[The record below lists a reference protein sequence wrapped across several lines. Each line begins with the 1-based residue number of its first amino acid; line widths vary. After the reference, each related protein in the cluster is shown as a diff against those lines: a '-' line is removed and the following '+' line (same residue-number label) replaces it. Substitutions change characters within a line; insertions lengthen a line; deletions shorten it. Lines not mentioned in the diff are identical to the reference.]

1 MDRLDAMA
9 VFIAA
14 VDEGSLSAAGRRL
27 QMPLA
32 TASRKL
38 AELEAHLGTR
48 LVTRS
53 TRQLALTEA
62 GRDYLVA
69 AREILERVE
78 EAERGAAGV
87 QAAPRGELVVAA
99 PLVFGRLHV
108 VPVVADFLARF
119 ADVNVRLLLSDRNA
133 NLLEEHIDV
142 ALRIGTLPDSGLV
155 ALRVGEICRV
165 TCASPAYLAARGTPD
180 TLEALRGH
188 DCVNFEG
195 LGGTSAWSF
204 PAGDTTQRVPVR
216 TRLSV
221 TTADAAIRA
230 AEAGVG
236 ITRLLSY
243 QVAEPLREGRL
254 VRLLT
259 AHEPAPVPVSL
270 LYSRQGRLPMKT
282 RSFLD
287 FAAPRLLAALR
298 DATAPAPVERS

>member
-1 MDRLDAMA
+1 MDRLDAMT
-9 VFIAA
+9 VFVAA

-32 TASRKL
+32 TVSRKL
-38 AELEAHLGTR
+38 AELESHLGTR

-69 AREILERVE
+69 AREILERVD

-87 QAAPRGELVVAA
+87 QAAPRGELIVAA

-108 VPVVADFLARF
+108 VPVVADYLARF
-119 ADVNVRLLLSDRNA
+119 ADVNVRLMLSDRNA

-155 ALRVGEICRV
+155 ALRIGEIRRV
-165 TCASPAYLAARGTPD
+165 TCASPAYLATRGTPAAPD
-180 TLEALRGH
+180 ELRGH
-188 DCVNFEG
+188 CCVNFEG
-195 LGGTSAWSF
+195 LGGTSSWSF
-204 PAGDTTQRVPVR
+204 PVGDTMQRVAVR

-230 AEAGVG
+230 AEAGAGV
-236 ITRLLSY
+236 TRLLSY
-243 QVAEPLREGRL
+243 QVADALREGRL
-254 VRLLT
+254 VRLLPE
-259 AHEPAPVPVSL
+259 HEPAPVPVSL

-287 FAAPRLLAALR
+287 FATPRLQAALR
-298 DATAPAPVERS
+298 EALPGD

>member
-9 VFIAA
+9 VFVAA

-38 AELEAHLGTR
+38 AELETHLGTR

-53 TRQLALTEA
+53 TRQLTLTEA

-87 QAAPRGELVVAA
+87 QAAPRGELIVAA

-108 VPVVADFLARF
+108 VPVVTDYLARF

-155 ALRVGEICRV
+155 ALRLGEIRRV
-165 TCASPAYLAARGTPD
+165 TCASPAHLAARGTPAAPAD
-180 TLEALRGH
+180 LRGH

-204 PAGDTTQRVPVR
+204 PVGDTMQRVPVR

-230 AEAGVG
+230 AEGGAG

-254 VRLLT
+254 VRLLP
-259 AHEPAPVPVSL
+259 AYEPAPVPVSL

-287 FAAPRLLAALR
+287 FATPRLQAALR
-298 DATAPAPVERS
+298 ELQPAG

>member
-9 VFIAA
+9 VFVAA

-32 TASRKL
+32 TVSRKL

-69 AREILERVE
+69 AREILERVD

-87 QAAPRGELVVAA
+87 QAAPRGELIVAA

-108 VPVVADFLARF
+108 VPVVADYLARF
-119 ADVNVRLLLSDRNA
+119 ADVNVRLMLSDRNA

-155 ALRVGEICRV
+155 ALRIGEIRRV
-165 TCASPAYLAARGTPD
+165 TCASPAYLAARGTPTVPD
-180 TLEALRGH
+180 ELRGH
-188 DCVNFEG
+188 CCVNFEG
-195 LGGTSAWSF
+195 LGGASSWSF
-204 PAGDTTQRVPVR
+204 PVGDTIQRVAVR

-230 AEAGVG
+230 AEAGAG

-243 QVAEPLREGRL
+243 QVADALREGRL
-254 VRLLT
+254 VRLLPE
-259 AHEPAPVPVSL
+259 HEPAPVPVSL

-287 FAAPRLLAALR
+287 FAAPRLQATMREALPG
-298 DATAPAPVERS
+298 D

>member
-1 MDRLDAMA
+1 MT
-9 VFIAA
+9 VFVAA

-32 TASRKL
+32 TVSRKL

-69 AREILERVE
+69 AREILERVD

-108 VPVVADFLARF
+108 VPVVADYLARF

-133 NLLEEHIDV
+133 NLLEEHVDT

-155 ALRVGEICRV
+155 ALRIGEIRRV
-165 TCASPAYLAARGTPD
+165 TCASPAYLAARGTPLTPD
-180 TLEALRGH
+180 ELRGH
-188 DCVNFEG
+188 CCVNFEG
-195 LGGTSAWSF
+195 LMSSSSWSF
-204 PAGDTTQRVPVR
+204 AAGEATQRVPIH
-216 TRLSV
+216 TRLAV

-230 AEAGVG
+230 VEAGLG
-236 ITRLLSY
+236 ITRVLSY
-243 QVAEPLREGRL
+243 QVAEALREGRL
-254 VRLLT
+254 VRVLA
-259 AHEPAPVPVSL
+259 AHEPPAVPVSL

-287 FAAPRLLAALR
+287 FAVPQLQAALR
-298 DATAPAPVERS
+298 EAETQPAA

>member
-9 VFIAA
+9 VFVAA

-38 AELEAHLGTR
+38 ADLEAHLGTR
-48 LVTRS
+48 LITRS

-78 EAERGAAGV
+78 EAEREAAGV
-87 QAAPRGELVVAA
+87 QAAPRGELVIAA
-99 PLVFGRLHV
+99 PLVFGRLHL
-108 VPVVADFLARF
+108 VPVVADYLARF
-119 ADVNVRLLLSDRNA
+119 ADVTVRLLLSDRNT
-133 NLLEEHIDV
+133 NLLEEHVDA
-142 ALRIGTLPDSGLV
+142 ALRIGALPDSGLV
-155 ALRVGEICRV
+155 ALRVGEITRV
-165 TCASPAYLAARGTPD
+165 ACASPAYLAARGTPL

-188 DCVNFEG
+188 DCVNFDG
-195 LGGTSAWSF
+195 LGAAAAWSF
-204 PAGDTTQRVPVR
+204 AVGEATQRVPVR
-216 TRLSV
+216 TRLNV

-243 QVAEPLREGRL
+243 QVAESVREGRL
-254 VRLLT
+254 VRLLA
-259 AHEPAPVPVSL
+259 AHEPPAVPVSL

-287 FAAPRLLAALR
+287 FAVPRLQAALR
-298 DATAPAPVERS
+298 EIAAPSPQN

>member
-9 VFIAA
+9 VFVAA

-32 TASRKL
+32 TVSRKL
-38 AELEAHLGTR
+38 ADLEAHLGTR

-69 AREILERVE
+69 AREILERVD

-87 QAAPRGELVVAA
+87 QAIPRGELIVAA

-108 VPVVADFLARF
+108 VPVVADYLARF
-119 ADVNVRLLLSDRNA
+119 ADVDVRLLLGDRNA

-155 ALRVGEICRV
+155 ALRLGEIRRI
-165 TCASPAYLAARGTPD
+165 TCASPAYLAARGTPATPD
-180 TLEALRGH
+180 ELRGH
-188 DCVNFEG
+188 CCVNFEG
-195 LGGTSAWSF
+195 LGGTSPWSF
-204 PAGDTTQRVPVR
+204 PVDGAMQRVPVR

-230 AEAGVG
+230 AEAGTG

-243 QVAEPLREGRL
+243 QVADALREGRL
-254 VRLLT
+254 VRVLA
-259 AHEPAPVPVSL
+259 AHEPPPVPVSL

-287 FAAPRLLAALR
+287 FAAPRLQAALR
-298 DATAPAPVERS
+298 EAWPGD